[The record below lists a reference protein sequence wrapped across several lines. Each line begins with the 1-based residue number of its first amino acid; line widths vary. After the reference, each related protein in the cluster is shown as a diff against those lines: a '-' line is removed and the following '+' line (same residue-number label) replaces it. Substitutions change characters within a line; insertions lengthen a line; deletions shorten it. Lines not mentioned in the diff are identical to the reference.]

1 LEIITVFFNGSE
13 VPPPHA
19 ILKRVSTRAKTEI
32 LDVLPVFA
40 VMA

>member
-1 LEIITVFFNGSE
+1 LEIITVFFNGFE
-13 VPPPHA
+13 VPPPHT
-19 ILKRVSTRAKTEI
+19 ILKRVSIWAKTEI